1 MNNIPVKPKELP
13 VERRVEGFGE
23 VVQGYTE
30 REALFEASRCLQC
43 KNPACSEGCPVGIDI
58 KRFISQIKEK
68 DYRAAYF
75 TLKEK
80 NNFPSICGRVCPSE
94 YQCRKACVLTRRG
107 SLFASDQAINIHLLE
122 RFAGDYG
129 RDNGLSLPVQDA
141 GNPAKP
147 RVAVVGSGPAGLC
160 CAGELARK
168 GFRVDVFE
176 SLHKTGGVL
185 RYGIPSFRLPREVLD
200 SEIDYLKGIGVNFV
214 TNFLV
219 GKTASLKD
227 LFSRGYERVFLGV
240 GAGVPSFLGIKGESL
255 CNVYSVNEFLARV
268 NLMSAHKFPEF
279 HTPVNTGRH
288 VLVIGGGNTAI
299 DAARV
304 ALRMQKINGIP
315 LDTKIVY
322 RRTEAEMPA
331 RRLEIEHASQEGVK
345 FEFLSQ
351 PKEFNGDGRGFVKKL
366 VCLKAE
372 LGEPDSSGRR
382 RPVAIDGSEF
392 ELDCDLCVIAVGLKA
407 NQILIDATP
416 ELKTDSNLDLIV
428 DPDSMETS
436 LKGVYAGG
444 DIVGGEGT
452 VIEAMGMA
460 KKAACAIINNS

>member
-1 MNNIPVKPKELP
+1 
-13 VERRVEGFGE
+13 
-23 VVQGYTE
+23 
-30 REALFEASRCLQC
+30 
-43 KNPACSEGCPVGIDI
+43 
-58 KRFISQIKEK
+58 
-68 DYRAAYF
+68 
-75 TLKEK
+75 
-80 NNFPSICGRVCPSE
+80 
-94 YQCRKACVLTRRG
+94 
-107 SLFASDQAINIHLLE
+107 
-122 RFAGDYG
+122 
-129 RDNGLSLPVQDA
+129 
-141 GNPAKP
+141 
-147 RVAVVGSGPAGLC
+147 
-160 CAGELARK
+160 
-168 GFRVDVFE
+168 
-176 SLHKTGGVL
+176 GGVL